1 MIASIPEYI
10 MGIDILASMTLS
22 LEARRYQFEV
32 CTLKLAFSEIV
43 EKLVV
48 PHKIAGH
55 WKIS

>member
-55 WKIS
+55 